1 MDKLSILQSV
11 KRSKIMDNLNTNE
24 IRLYL
29 ILLANSRENGDGK
42 ILLRVINGVLGEGFP
57 IDRLKAACC
66 KLSKY
71 GLIDVSA
78 SSLEQIKD
86 NDSKLVYKIFPVK
99 QGSHTK
105 RWKEGCSYEGI

>member
-11 KRSKIMDNLNTNE
+11 KRCKVMDNLNTDE

-29 ILLANSRENGDGK
+29 ILLANSGENGDGK
-42 ILLRVINGVLGEGFP
+42 ILLRVVSGVLGEGFS

-66 KLSKY
+66 KLAEC
-71 GLIDVSA
+71 GLINVPS

-86 NDSKLVYKIFPVK
+86 DDSKLVYKIFPVEP
-99 QGSHTK
+99 T
-105 RWKEGCSYEGI
+105 